1 MRAGRPRSRGAFGRP
16 VQIRILQMAPL
27 SMSFRLKSTGRR
39 QLVLALLLLGLA
51 AFCHRQEAPPDANPA
66 GAPAALQDLYTI
78 FSDEIRTEAVGNVY
92 QAVGNRFQLEGKLYG
107 AVLKALNAYDILQE
121 TTRLPEADRERLL
134 PRSHQEAGEAF
145 AALEE
150 SLDWPRI
157 RVTLGAEGIEFQSP
171 SRIDLYRQIPQ
182 PVLLTF
188 HNSTP
193 EPGTLTFRG
202 SVLRPGQNTLEVAPS
217 ATRHLLAQI
226 LLPEGEGGPAMLSVE
241 SGGIGETLSLP
252 LRVGETGL
260 LEGHLVESEG
270 GAPTIGRIRAIDASG
285 RHRAPLEADYGLI
298 LRPRR
303 DPARWH
309 YASGNF
315 RLRAPAGKIR
325 VSIRRGLEY
334 LPIDEELE
342 LEAGQTL
349 RRTFALERWA
359 NMEQE
364 GWHSG
369 DTHIHMLD
377 PPSALFEMQAEDL
390 RVGNVL
396 VLEHMGKIYSREHFR
411 GELDPISDARHLVY
425 YNQEYRNQTL
435 GHVSLLNL
443 KKLVEPISTGGLAVP
458 ETTIYRYSYLRPSRK
473 GFPRHGQDGW
483 PDALVLD
490 AMRETHR
497 QGGLV
502 NWAHL
507 RPAQK
512 EFPID
517 MVLGEIDTADIL
529 THTRLP
535 QTLKLWY
542 SLLNCGFR
550 LPATA
555 GTDRIAPEEP
565 VGHQRVYVKLGG
577 PLTYPGWMEGLRQG
591 RSFVTNGPMVSLS
604 LDGRGPGETLTLS
617 KSKVLRVE
625 ARGRS
630 LRPFERLEIVVNGRV
645 AASVPARDQGRRAE
659 LSLDLPAD
667 QSLWIAARCMGGSP
681 EETSI
686 WTHPLFAH
694 ANPVYVDYA
703 GRKLADPESGCYL
716 LDFLKP
722 LEKWAREEAY
732 FENRQRRDQ
741 ALSTIRQGMDFYRRL
756 CQGEGKN

>member
-1 MRAGRPRSRGAFGRP
+1 
-16 VQIRILQMAPL
+16 
-27 SMSFRLKSTGRR
+27 MSFRLKSTSPRR
-39 QLVLALLLLGLA
+39 LLLALLLLGLA
-51 AFCHRQEAPPDANPA
+51 AFCHRREAPPDANPA
-66 GAPAALQDLYTI
+66 GAPAALQDLYAI
-78 FSDEIRTEAVGNVY
+78 FSHEIRREAVGNVY
-92 QAVGNRFQLEGKLYG
+92 QGVGNRFQLEGNLYV

-121 TTRLPEADRERLL
+121 TTRLPVADRERLL
-134 PRSHQEAGEAF
+134 PRSHREAGEAF

-157 RVTLGAEGIEFQSP
+157 RVEVGVQDFELQSLP
-171 SRIDLYRQIPQ
+171 KLDLYQEIPQ
-182 PVLLTF
+182 PLLLTL
-188 HNSTP
+188 HNSTSKTT
-193 EPGTLTFRG
+193 TLSLRSSG
-202 SVLRPGQNTLEVAPS
+202 LRMEVDSVEVAPS
-217 ATRHLLAQI
+217 ATRHLLAHI
-226 LLPEGEGGPAMLSVE
+226 DAPETGEGAASLAVASDGKSVAWR
-241 SGGIGETLSLP
+241 LP
-252 LRVGETGL
+252 FRVGETGL
-260 LEGHLVESEG
+260 LEGRLVESEG
-270 GAPTIGRIRAIDASG
+270 GAPTIGRIRATDAEG
-285 RHRAPLEADYGLI
+285 RYRPPLEAEYGLI

-303 DPARWH
+303 APTRWS
-309 YASGNF
+309 YASGSF

-325 VSIRRGLEY
+325 ISIRRGLEY
-334 LPIDEELE
+334 LPIDEEMQ
-342 LEAGQTL
+342 LEAGRTL
-349 RRTFALERWA
+349 RRTFALKRWA
-359 NMEQE
+359 NMERE

-377 PPSALFEMQAEDL
+377 PPSALFEMQAENL
-390 RVGNVL
+390 RVGHVL
-396 VLEHMGKIYSREHFR
+396 VLEHMGKIYSKEHFR

-443 KKLVEPISTGGLAVP
+443 KTLVEPISTGGLAVP
-458 ETTIYRYSYLRPSRK
+458 ETTVYRYSYLRPSRK
-473 GFPRHGQDGW
+473 GFPRRGRDGW

-507 RPAQK
+507 RPAQL

-517 MVLGEIDTADIL
+517 MVFGEIDTADIL

-550 LPATA
+550 LPSTA
-555 GTDRIAPEEP
+555 GTDRIGPEEP
-565 VGHQRVYVKLGG
+565 VGHQRVYVKLEG
-577 PLTYPGWMEGLRQG
+577 PLTYPAWMEGLRQG

-604 LDGRGPGETLTLS
+604 VDGRGPGDTLTLG
-617 KSKVLRVE
+617 KRKVLAIE
-625 ARGRS
+625 ARAHS
-630 LRPFERLEIVVNGRV
+630 LRPFERLEIVVNGKV
-645 AASVPARDQGRRAE
+645 AASVPARVQGRRAE
-659 LSLDLPAD
+659 LSLDYPAD

-703 GRKLADPESGCYL
+703 GRELAEPESACYL

-722 LEKWAREEAY
+722 LEKWAGEEAW
-732 FENRQRRDQ
+732 FENRDRKDQ
-741 ALSTIRQGMDFYRRL
+741 ALATIRQGMDFYRRL
-756 CQGEGKN
+756 CNGKGKN

>member
-1 MRAGRPRSRGAFGRP
+1 VEVGAQDFE
-16 VQIRILQMAPL
+16 
-27 SMSFRLKSTGRR
+27 LKSLP
-39 QLVLALLLLGLA
+39 QL
-51 AFCHRQEAPPDANPA
+51 
-66 GAPAALQDLYTI
+66 
-78 FSDEIRTEAVGNVY
+78 
-92 QAVGNRFQLEGKLYG
+92 
-107 AVLKALNAYDILQE
+107 
-121 TTRLPEADRERLL
+121 
-134 PRSHQEAGEAF
+134 
-145 AALEE
+145 
-150 SLDWPRI
+150 
-157 RVTLGAEGIEFQSP
+157 
-171 SRIDLYRQIPQ
+171 DLYREIPQ
-182 PVLLTF
+182 PLLLTLY
-188 HNSTP
+188 NSTSKARR
-193 EPGTLTFRG
+193 L
-202 SVLRPGQNTLEVAPS
+202 SLRSSGLKLEVETLEVAPS

-226 LLPEGEGGPAMLSVE
+226 DSPEPGEGEARLSVASE
-241 SGGIGETLSLP
+241 GTSAAWSLP
-252 LRVGETGL
+252 FRVAETGL
-260 LEGHLVESEG
+260 LEGRLVEAEG
-270 GAPTIGRIRAIDASG
+270 GAPTIGRIRGTDAEG
-285 RHRAPLEADYGLI
+285 RHRPLLEADYGLV

-303 DPARWH
+303 DPTRWH
-309 YASGNF
+309 YASGHF

-325 VSIRRGLEY
+325 ISIRRGLEY

-359 NMEQE
+359 NMERE

-396 VLEHMGKIYSREHFR
+396 VLEHMGKTYSKEHFR
-411 GELDPISDARHLVY
+411 GELDPISDSRHLVY

-458 ETTIYRYSYLRPSRK
+458 ETTVYRYSYLRPSRK
-473 GFPRHGQDGW
+473 GFPRRGREGW
-483 PDALVLD
+483 PDALVVD

-565 VGHQRVYVKLGG
+565 VGHQRVYVKLDG
-577 PLTYPGWMEGLRQG
+577 PLTYSAWMEGLRQG

-604 LDGRGPGETLTLS
+604 VDGRGPGETLTLS
-617 KSKVLRVE
+617 KRKVLDIE
-625 ARGRS
+625 ARARS
-630 LRPFERLEIVVNGRV
+630 LRPFERLEIVVNGKV
-645 AASVPARDQGRRAE
+645 AASVPAQDKGRRAE

-694 ANPVYVDYA
+694 ANPIYVDYP
-703 GRKLADPESGCYL
+703 GRELAEAESACYL
-716 LDFLKP
+716 LDFVKP
-722 LEKWAREEAY
+722 LEKWAREEAW
-732 FENRQRRDQ
+732 FENRQQRDQ
-741 ALSTIRQGMDFYRRL
+741 ALATIRHGMDFYRRL
-756 CQGEGKN
+756 CNGEGKN

>member
-1 MRAGRPRSRGAFGRP
+1 
-16 VQIRILQMAPL
+16 
-27 SMSFRLKSTGRR
+27 MSFRLNSTSHR
-39 QLVLALLLLGLA
+39 QLLLALLLIGLA

-66 GAPAALQDLYTI
+66 GAPAALQDLYGI
-78 FSDEIRTEAVGNVY
+78 FSHEIRPEAVGNVY
-92 QAVGNRFQLEGKLYG
+92 QAVGNRFQLEGKLYA

-121 TTRLPEADRERLL
+121 STRLPEADRERLL
-134 PRSHQEAGEAF
+134 PRSRQEAREAF
-145 AALEE
+145 AALKE

-157 RVTLGAEGIEFQSP
+157 RVELGAEGFEFDDPPQLNLN
-171 SRIDLYRQIPQ
+171 REIPQ
-182 PVLLTF
+182 PILLTL
-188 HNSTP
+188 HNSTS
-193 EPGTLTFRG
+193 ETRMFSLG
-202 SVLRPGQNTLEVAPS
+202 SSGLRLEVDTLELAPS
-217 ATRHLLAQI
+217 TTRHLLAQI
-226 LLPEGEGGPAMLSVE
+226 DSPETGEGAACLSVASEGRSVTWRLPFRVAE
-241 SGGIGETLSLP
+241 S
-252 LRVGETGL
+252 GL
-260 LEGHLVESEG
+260 LEGRLVESEG
-270 GAPTIGRIRAIDASG
+270 GAPTIGRIRVTDEEG
-285 RHRAPLEADYGLI
+285 RYRAPLEAAYGLV

-303 DPARWH
+303 DPARWS

-325 VSIRRGLEY
+325 ISIRRGMEY
-334 LPIDEELE
+334 LPIDEEFHLE
-342 LEAGQTL
+342 PGQTL
-349 RRTFALERWA
+349 RRTFALKRWA
-359 NMEQE
+359 NMERE

-396 VLEHMGKIYSREHFR
+396 VLEHMGKTYSREHFR
-411 GELDPISDARHLVY
+411 GELDPISDPRHLVY

-458 ETTIYRYSYLRPSRK
+458 ETTVYRYSYLRPSRK
-473 GFPRHGQDGW
+473 GFPRHGQAGW

-507 RPAQK
+507 RPAQL

-517 MVLGEIDTADIL
+517 MVFGGIDTADIL

-542 SLLNCGFR
+542 DLLNCGFR

-565 VGHQRVYVKLGG
+565 VGHQRVYVKLDG
-577 PLTYPGWMEGLRQG
+577 PLTYPAWMEGLRLG

-604 LDGRGPGETLTLS
+604 VDGRGPGETLTLS
-617 KSKVLRVE
+617 NPKVLRIQ

-630 LRPFERLEIVVNGRV
+630 LRPFERLEIVVNGKV
-645 AASVPARDQGRRAE
+645 AASVPAEDLGRRAH

-694 ANPVYVDYA
+694 ANPVYIDYA
-703 GRKLADPESGCYL
+703 GRDLADPESACHL

-732 FENRQRRDQ
+732 FENPAQKDR
-741 ALSTIRQGMDFYRRL
+741 ALATIRQGMDFYRRL
-756 CQGEGKN
+756 CNRGSDG

>member
-1 MRAGRPRSRGAFGRP
+1 MW
-16 VQIRILQMAPL
+16 
-27 SMSFRLKSTGRR
+27 FRLKSTSHRR
-39 QLVLALLLLGLA
+39 LLLALLLLGLV

-66 GAPAALQDLYTI
+66 GAPAALQDLYAI

-92 QAVGNRFQLEGKLYG
+92 QAVGNRFQLEGKFYV

-134 PRSHQEAGEAF
+134 PRSHREAREAL

-150 SLDWPRI
+150 SLDWPRV
-157 RVTLGAEGIEFQSP
+157 RVDVGAQDFELESLPQL
-171 SRIDLYRQIPQ
+171 DLYREIPQ
-182 PVLLTF
+182 PLLLTL
-188 HNSTP
+188 HNST
-193 EPGTLTFRG
+193 GKTRML
-202 SVLRPGQNTLEVAPS
+202 SLRSSGLKLEVDTVEVAPS
-217 ATRHLLAQI
+217 ATRHLLAHI
-226 LLPEGEGGPAMLSVE
+226 DAPETGEGAASLAVASDGMSV
-241 SGGIGETLSLP
+241 TWRLP
-252 LRVGETGL
+252 FRVSETGL
-260 LEGHLVESEG
+260 LEGRLVEAEG
-270 GAPTIGRIRAIDASG
+270 DDATIGRIRAIDASG
-285 RHRAPLEADYGLI
+285 RHRAPLEAAYGLI

-303 DPARWH
+303 DAARWH

-315 RLRAPAGKIR
+315 RLRAPAGKLRI
-325 VSIRRGLEY
+325 SIRRGLEY
-334 LPIDEELE
+334 LPIDEELQ
-342 LEAGQTL
+342 LEAGGTL
-349 RRTFALERWA
+349 RRTFALKRWA

-377 PPSALFEMQAEDL
+377 PPSALFEMQAENL

-396 VLEHMGKIYSREHFR
+396 VLEHMGKTYSAEHFR

-425 YNQEYRNQTL
+425 FNQEYRNQTL
-435 GHVSLLNL
+435 GHVSLLSL
-443 KKLVEPISTGGLAVP
+443 KTLVEPISTGGLAVP
-458 ETTIYRYSYLRPSRK
+458 ETTVYRYSYLRPSRK
-473 GFPRHGQDGW
+473 GFPRHGRDGW

-507 RPAQK
+507 RPAQL

-517 MVLGEIDTADIL
+517 MVFGEIDTADIL
-529 THTRLP
+529 THTQLP

-555 GTDRIAPEEP
+555 GTDRIGPEEP
-565 VGHQRVYVKLGG
+565 VGHQRVYVKLNG
-577 PLTYPGWMEGLRQG
+577 PLTYPAWMEGLRQG

-604 LDGRGPGETLTLS
+604 VDGRGPGDTLTLS
-617 KSKVLRVE
+617 KGKVLAIE
-625 ARGRS
+625 ARARS
-630 LRPFERLEIVVNGRV
+630 LRPFERLEIVVNGKV
-645 AASVPARDQGRRAE
+645 AASVPAQDQGRRAE
-659 LSLDLPAD
+659 LSLDYPAD
-667 QSLWIAARCMGGSP
+667 QSLWIAARCMGGTP

-703 GRKLADPESGCYL
+703 GRELAEPVSACYL

-722 LEKWAREEAY
+722 LEKWAREEAW
-732 FENRQRRDQ
+732 FENRQRKDQ
-741 ALSTIRQGMDFYRRL
+741 ALATIRQGMDFYRRL
-756 CQGEGKN
+756 CKGEGKN

>member
-1 MRAGRPRSRGAFGRP
+1 MESRH
-16 VQIRILQMAPL
+16 
-27 SMSFRLKSTGRR
+27 R
-39 QLVLALLLLGLA
+39 QLLLALLLLVLA
-51 AFCHRQEAPPDANPA
+51 AFCHRREAPPDANPA
-66 GAPAALQDLYTI
+66 GAPAALQDLYAI
-78 FSDEIRTEAVGNVY
+78 FSDEIRREAVGNVY
-92 QAVGNRFQLEGKLYG
+92 QAVGNRFQLEGNLYV

-157 RVTLGAEGIEFQSP
+157 GVELGAEGFEFNGPPQLG
-171 SRIDLYRQIPQ
+171 LYREIPQ
-182 PVLLTF
+182 PLLLTL
-188 HNSTP
+188 HNATSKT
-193 EPGTLTFRG
+193 RMI
-202 SVLRPGQNTLEVAPS
+202 SLRSSGLRLEVDTVEVAPS
-217 ATRHLLAQI
+217 ARRHLLAEI
-226 LLPEGEGGPAMLSVE
+226 DTLETGEGEGVLGVE
-241 SGGIGETLSLP
+241 SEGIGATLSIP
-252 LRVGETGL
+252 LRVGESGL
-260 LEGHLVESEG
+260 LEGRLVESEG
-270 GAPTIGRIRAIDASG
+270 GAPTIGRIRAVDAEG
-285 RHRAPLEADYGLI
+285 RYRAPLEAGFGLV

-303 DPARWH
+303 DPARWS

-325 VSIRRGLEY
+325 ISIRRGLEY
-334 LPIDEELE
+334 FPIDEELQ

-349 RRTFALERWA
+349 RRTFALQRWA
-359 NMEQE
+359 NMERE

-377 PPSALFEMQAEDL
+377 PPSALFEMQAENL
-390 RVGNVL
+390 RVGNIL
-396 VLEHMGKIYSREHFR
+396 VLEHMGKIYSAEHFR
-411 GELDPISDARHLVY
+411 GELDPISDPRHLVY

-458 ETTIYRYSYLRPSRK
+458 ETTVYRYSYLRPSRK
-473 GFPRHGQDGW
+473 GFPRHGQEGW

-507 RPAQK
+507 RPAQL

-517 MVLGEIDTADIL
+517 MVFGEIDTADIL

-535 QTLKLWY
+535 QALKLWY
-542 SLLNCGFR
+542 HLLNCGFR

-555 GTDRIAPEEP
+555 GTDRIGPEEP
-565 VGHQRVYVKLGG
+565 VGHQRVYVKLDG
-577 PLTYPGWMEGLRQG
+577 PLTYPAWMEGLRQG

-604 LDGRGPGETLTLS
+604 VDGRGPGETLTIS
-617 KSKVLRVE
+617 KRKVLRIE
-625 ARGRS
+625 ARARS
-630 LRPFERLEIVVNGRV
+630 LRSFERLEIVVNGKV
-645 AASVPARDQGRRAE
+645 AASVPAQDQGRRAE
-659 LSLDLPAD
+659 LRLDYPAD
-667 QSLWIAARCMGGSP
+667 RSLWIAARCMGGSP

-694 ANPVYVDYA
+694 ANPVHIDFP
-703 GRKLADPESGCYL
+703 GRDLAEAESGCYL

-722 LEKWAREEAY
+722 LQKWAREEAW
-732 FENRQRRDQ
+732 FENREKKDQ
-741 ALSTIRQGMDFYRRL
+741 ALATIRQGMDFYRRL
-756 CQGEGKN
+756 CNGESKN

>member
-1 MRAGRPRSRGAFGRP
+1 MGSRH
-16 VQIRILQMAPL
+16 
-27 SMSFRLKSTGRR
+27 R
-39 QLVLALLLLGLA
+39 QLLLALLLLGLA
-51 AFCHRQEAPPDANPA
+51 AFCHRQEAPPDPNPA
-66 GAPAALQDLYTI
+66 GAPAALQDLYAI
-78 FSDEIRTEAVGNVY
+78 FSHEIRTEAVGNVY
-92 QAVGNRFQLEGKLYG
+92 RGVGNRFQLDGKLYT

-121 TTRLPEADRERLL
+121 TTRLPQANRERLL
-134 PRSHQEAGEAF
+134 PRSHREAGEAF

-157 RVTLGAEGIEFQSP
+157 RVEVGAEGFEFDGPPQLG
-171 SRIDLYRQIPQ
+171 LYRKIPR
-182 PVLLTF
+182 PILLTF
-188 HNSTP
+188 HNATP
-193 EPGTLTFRG
+193 EPRTL
-202 SVLRPGQNTLEVAPS
+202 SLRSSGLKLEVDTLEVAPA

-226 LLPEGEGGPAMLSVE
+226 DSPEAGEGAASLAVKSAGKSATWRFPFRVAE
-241 SGGIGETLSLP
+241 S
-252 LRVGETGL
+252 GL
-260 LEGHLVESEG
+260 LEGRLAEWES
-270 GAPTIGRIRAIDASG
+270 GAPTIGRIRAIDAGG
-285 RHRAPLEADYGLI
+285 RYRAPLEADYGLI

-303 DPARWH
+303 DPARWS
-309 YASGNF
+309 YASGTF

-325 VSIRRGLEY
+325 ISIRRGLEY

-349 RRTFALERWA
+349 RRTFALKRWA
-359 NMEQE
+359 NMERE

-377 PPSALFEMQAEDL
+377 PPSALFEMQAENL
-390 RVGNVL
+390 RVGHIL
-396 VLEHMGKIYSREHFR
+396 VLEHMGKTYSAEHFR
-411 GELDPISDARHLVY
+411 GELDPISDPRHLVY

-435 GHVSLLNL
+435 GHVSLLSL

-458 ETTIYRYSYLRPSRK
+458 ETTVYRYSYLRPSRK
-473 GFPRHGQDGW
+473 GFPRHGQAGW

-507 RPAQK
+507 RPAQL
-512 EFPID
+512 EIPID
-517 MVLGEIDTADIL
+517 MVFGEIDTADIL

-535 QTLKLWY
+535 QALELWY
-542 SLLNCGFR
+542 HLLNCGFR

-555 GTDRIAPEEP
+555 GTDRIGPEEP
-565 VGHQRVYVKLGG
+565 VGHQRVYVKLDG

-604 LDGRGPGETLTLS
+604 VDGRGPGETLTIS
-617 KSKVLRVE
+617 KPKVLRIQ

-630 LRPFERLEIVVNGRV
+630 LRPFERLEIVVNGKV

-659 LSLDLPAD
+659 LSLETPAD
-667 QSLWIAARCMGGSP
+667 RSLWIAARCMGGSP

-694 ANPVYVDYA
+694 ANPVHVDYP
-703 GRKLADPESGCYL
+703 GRELAEAESGCYL

-722 LEKWAREEAY
+722 LEKWAREEAF
-732 FENRQRRDQ
+732 FENREQKDQ
-741 ALSTIRQGMDFYRRL
+741 ALATIRQGMDFYRRL
-756 CQGEGKN
+756 CKGESEGAPGDVVE

>member
-1 MRAGRPRSRGAFGRP
+1 
-16 VQIRILQMAPL
+16 
-27 SMSFRLKSTGRR
+27 MSFRLKSTGRR

-66 GAPAALQDLYTI
+66 GAPAALQDLYAI
-78 FSDEIRTEAVGNVY
+78 FSHEIRREAVGNVY
-92 QAVGNRFQLEGKLYG
+92 QGVGNRFQLEGNLYV

-134 PRSHQEAGEAF
+134 PRSQQEARESF

-157 RVTLGAEGIEFQSP
+157 RVEVGAQEFELERLPQL
-171 SRIDLYRQIPQ
+171 DLYRDIPQ
-182 PVLLTF
+182 PILLTL
-188 HNSTP
+188 HNPTS
-193 EPGTLTFRG
+193 EARRLSFRSSG
-202 SVLRPGQNTLEVAPS
+202 LRMEVDSVEVAPS
-217 ATRHLLAQI
+217 ATRHLLAHVDA
-226 LLPEGEGGPAMLSVE
+226 PKTGDGAACLSVGSE
-241 SGGIGETLSLP
+241 GMSVAWRLP
-252 LRVGETGL
+252 YRVAETGL
-260 LEGHLVESEG
+260 LEGRLVEAEG
-270 GAPTIGRIRAIDASG
+270 GAPTIGRIRAIDAEG
-285 RHRAPLEADYGLI
+285 RYRPPLEAEYGLI

-303 DPARWH
+303 APTRWS
-309 YASGNF
+309 YASGSF

-325 VSIRRGLEY
+325 ISVRRGLEY
-334 LPIDEELE
+334 LPIDEELQ

-349 RRTFALERWA
+349 RRTFALKRWA
-359 NMEQE
+359 NMERE

-377 PPSALFEMQAEDL
+377 PPSALFEMQAENL
-390 RVGNVL
+390 RVGHVL
-396 VLEHMGKIYSREHFR
+396 VLEHMGKIYSKEHFR

-425 YNQEYRNQTL
+425 FNQEYRNQTL
-435 GHVSLLNL
+435 GHVSLLSL
-443 KKLVEPISTGGLAVP
+443 KTLVEPISTGGLAVP
-458 ETTIYRYSYLRPSRK
+458 ETTVYRYSYLRPSRK
-473 GFPRHGQDGW
+473 GFPRHGRDGW

-507 RPAQK
+507 RPAQL
-512 EFPID
+512 EFPVD
-517 MVLGEIDTADIL
+517 MVFGEIDTADIL

-555 GTDRIAPEEP
+555 GTDRIGPEEP
-565 VGHQRVYVKLGG
+565 VGHQRVYVKLDG
-577 PLTYPGWMEGLRQG
+577 PLTYPAWMEGLRQG

-604 LDGRGPGETLTLS
+604 VDDRGPGDTLTLG
-617 KSKVLRVE
+617 KRKVLAIE
-625 ARGRS
+625 ARAHS
-630 LRPFERLEIVVNGRV
+630 LRPFERLEIVVNGKV
-645 AASVPARDQGRRAE
+645 AASVPAQGQGRRAE
-659 LSLDLPAD
+659 LSLNYPAD

-694 ANPVYVDYA
+694 ANPVYIDYA
-703 GRKLADPESGCYL
+703 GRDLAEPESACYL

-722 LEKWAREEAY
+722 LEKWAREEAW
-732 FENRQRRDQ
+732 FENRDRKDQ
-741 ALSTIRQGMDFYRRL
+741 ALATIRQGMDFYRRL
-756 CQGEGKN
+756 CKGEGRN

>member
-1 MRAGRPRSRGAFGRP
+1 
-16 VQIRILQMAPL
+16 
-27 SMSFRLKSTGRR
+27 MSFRLNSTSRR
-39 QLVLALLLLGLA
+39 QLLLALLLIGLA
-51 AFCHRQEAPPDANPA
+51 AFCHRQESPPDANPA
-66 GAPAALQDLYTI
+66 GAPAALQDLYGI
-78 FSDEIRTEAVGNVY
+78 FSHEIRPEAVGNVY
-92 QAVGNRFQLEGKLYG
+92 QAVGNRFQLEGKLYA

-121 TTRLPEADRERLL
+121 STRLTEADRERLL
-134 PRSHQEAGEAF
+134 PRSRQEASEAF
-145 AALEE
+145 TALEK

-157 RVTLGAEGIEFQSP
+157 RIEVGAEEFALQSLP
-171 SRIDLYRQIPQ
+171 QLDLYREIPQ
-182 PVLLTF
+182 PILLTL
-188 HNSTP
+188 HNSTS
-193 EPGTLTFRG
+193 ETRMLSLG
-202 SVLRPGQNTLEVAPS
+202 SSGLRLEVDTLELAPS
-217 ATRHLLAQI
+217 TTRHLLAQI
-226 LLPEGEGGPAMLSVE
+226 DSAETGEGAACLSVASEGRSVTWRLPFRVAE
-241 SGGIGETLSLP
+241 S
-252 LRVGETGL
+252 GL
-260 LEGHLVESEG
+260 LEGRLVESEG
-270 GAPTIGRIRAIDASG
+270 GAPTIGRIRVTDEEG
-285 RHRAPLEADYGLI
+285 RYRAPLEAAYGLV

-303 DPARWH
+303 DPARWS

-315 RLRAPAGKIR
+315 RLRTPAGKIR
-325 VSIRRGLEY
+325 ISIRRGLEY
-334 LPIDEELE
+334 LPIDEDLD

-349 RRTFALERWA
+349 RRTFSLKRWA
-359 NMEQE
+359 NMERG

-396 VLEHMGKIYSREHFR
+396 VLEHMGKTYSREHFR
-411 GELDPISDARHLVY
+411 GELDPISDPRHLVY

-435 GHVSLLNL
+435 GHVSLLHL

-458 ETTIYRYSYLRPSRK
+458 ETTVYRYSYLRPSRK
-473 GFPRHGQDGW
+473 GFPRHGQAGW

-507 RPAQK
+507 RPAQL

-517 MVLGEIDTADIL
+517 MVFGEIDTADIL

-542 SLLNCGFR
+542 NLLNCGFR

-555 GTDRIAPEEP
+555 GTDRIGPEEP
-565 VGHQRVYVKLGG
+565 VGHQRVYVKLDG
-577 PLTYPGWMEGLRQG
+577 PLTYPAWMEGLRLG
-591 RSFVTNGPMVSLS
+591 RSFVTNGPMVSLAV
-604 LDGRGPGETLTLS
+604 DGRGPGETLTLS
-617 KSKVLRVE
+617 KRKVLRIQ

-630 LRPFERLEIVVNGRV
+630 LRPFERLEIVVNGKV
-645 AASVPARDQGRRAE
+645 AASVPAEDQGRRAH

-694 ANPVYVDYA
+694 ANPVYIDYP
-703 GRKLADPESGCYL
+703 GRDLAEAESACYL

-732 FENRQRRDQ
+732 FENPAQKDR
-741 ALSTIRQGMDFYRRL
+741 ALATIHQGMDFYRRL
-756 CQGEGKN
+756 CNGEGKN

>member
-1 MRAGRPRSRGAFGRP
+1 MERH
-16 VQIRILQMAPL
+16 
-27 SMSFRLKSTGRR
+27 R
-39 QLVLALLLLGLA
+39 QLLLALLLLGLA
-51 AFCHRQEAPPDANPA
+51 AFCHRKEAPPDPNPA
-66 GAPAALQDLYTI
+66 GAPAALQDLYAI
-78 FSDEIRTEAVGNVY
+78 FSDEIRPEAVGNVY
-92 QAVGNRFQLEGKLYG
+92 QAVGNRFQLEGKLYA

-134 PRSHQEAGEAF
+134 PRSRREAGEAF
-145 AALEE
+145 AALEA

-157 RVTLGAEGIEFQSP
+157 RVEVGPQDFELDSLP
-171 SRIDLYRQIPQ
+171 RLDLYREIPQ
-182 PVLLTF
+182 PLLLTL
-188 HNSTP
+188 HNATSKTRML
-193 EPGTLTFRG
+193 TLG
-202 SVLRPGQNTLEVAPS
+202 SSGLRLEVDTLELAPS
-217 ATRHLLAQI
+217 STRHLLAHI
-226 LLPEGEGGPAMLSVE
+226 DSPETGEGAAGLSVTSEGTSATWRLPFRVAE
-241 SGGIGETLSLP
+241 S
-252 LRVGETGL
+252 GL
-260 LEGHLVESEG
+260 LEGRLVESEG
-270 GAPTIGRIRAIDASG
+270 GAAAIGRIRVTDADG
-285 RHRAPLEADYGLI
+285 RYRAPPEAAYGLV

-303 DPARWH
+303 DPARWS

-325 VSIRRGLEY
+325 ISIRRGLEY

-342 LEAGQTL
+342 LEAGRTL

-359 NMEQE
+359 HMERE

-390 RVGNVL
+390 RVGHIL
-396 VLEHMGKIYSREHFR
+396 VLEHMGKTYSAEHFR
-411 GELDPISDARHLVY
+411 GELDPISDPRHLVY

-435 GHVSLLNL
+435 GHVSLLSL
-443 KKLVEPISTGGLAVP
+443 KTLVEPISTGGLAVP
-458 ETTIYRYSYLRPSRK
+458 ETTVYRYSYLRPSRK
-473 GFPRHGQDGW
+473 GFPRRGQPGW

-507 RPAQK
+507 RPAQL

-517 MVLGEIDTADIL
+517 MVFGEIDTADIL

-535 QTLKLWY
+535 QALKLWY
-542 SLLNCGFR
+542 HLLNCGFR

-555 GTDRIAPEEP
+555 GTDRIGPEEP
-565 VGHQRVYVKLGG
+565 VGHQRVYVELDG
-577 PLTYPGWMEGLRQG
+577 PLTYPAWMEGLRRG

-604 LDGRGPGETLTLS
+604 VDGREPGETLTLS
-617 KSKVLRVE
+617 DPKVLRIQ
-625 ARGRS
+625 AQARS
-630 LRPFERLEIVVNGRV
+630 LRPFERLEIVVNGKV
-645 AASVPARDQGRRAE
+645 AAGVPAQDQGRRAE
-659 LSLDLPAD
+659 LSLDYPAG

-703 GRKLADPESGCYL
+703 GRGLADPESACYW

-722 LEKWAREEAY
+722 LEQWAREEAW
-732 FENRQRRDQ
+732 FENRERKDESL
-741 ALSTIRQGMDFYRRL
+741 ATIRQGMDFYRRV
-756 CQGEGKN
+756 CEGGINDR

>member
-1 MRAGRPRSRGAFGRP
+1 
-16 VQIRILQMAPL
+16 
-27 SMSFRLKSTGRR
+27 MSFPLKSTGRR
-39 QLVLALLLLGLA
+39 KLVLALLLLSLA
-51 AFCHRQEAPPDANPA
+51 AFCHRREAPPEANPA
-66 GAPAALQDLYTI
+66 GAPAALQDLYAI
-78 FSDEIRTEAVGNVY
+78 FSDEIRREAVGNVY
-92 QAVGNRFQLEGKLYG
+92 QGVGNRFQLEGKLYV

-134 PRSHQEAGEAF
+134 PRSHREATETF

-157 RVTLGAEGIEFQSP
+157 RVEVGAQDLEFDGP
-171 SRIDLYRQIPQ
+171 SQLVLYRNIPQ
-182 PVLLTF
+182 PLLLTL
-188 HNSTP
+188 HNSTSKTT
-193 EPGTLTFRG
+193 TL
-202 SVLRPGQNTLEVAPS
+202 SLRSSGLKVEVDTLEVAPS

-226 LLPEGEGGPAMLSVE
+226 DSPETGERAACLSVG
-241 SGGIGETLSLP
+241 SDGISVAWRLP
-252 LRVGETGL
+252 YRVAETGL
-260 LEGHLVESEG
+260 LEGRLVEAES
-270 GAPTIGRIRAIDASG
+270 GAPTIGRIRAIDAAG
-285 RHRAPLEADYGLI
+285 RYRPSLEAGYGLI

-303 DPARWH
+303 DPARWS
-309 YASGNF
+309 YASGTF
-315 RLRAPAGKIR
+315 QLRAPAGR
-325 VSIRRGLEY
+325 VRISIRRGMEY

-349 RRTFALERWA
+349 RRTFALKRWA
-359 NMEQE
+359 NMERE

-377 PPSALFEMQAEDL
+377 PPSALFEMQAENL
-390 RVGNVL
+390 RVGHVL
-396 VLEHMGKIYSREHFR
+396 VLEHMGKIYSKEHFR

-425 YNQEYRNQTL
+425 FNQEYRNQTL
-435 GHVSLLNL
+435 GHVSLLSL
-443 KKLVEPISTGGLAVP
+443 KTLVEPISTGGLAVP
-458 ETTIYRYSYLRPSRK
+458 ETTVYRYSYLRPSRK
-473 GFPRHGQDGW
+473 GFPRHGRDGW
-483 PDALVLD
+483 PDVLVLD

-507 RPAQK
+507 RPAQL

-517 MVLGEIDTADIL
+517 MVFGEIDTADIL

-555 GTDRIAPEEP
+555 GTDRIGPEEP
-565 VGHQRVYVKLGG
+565 VGHQRVYVKLDG
-577 PLTYPGWMEGLRQG
+577 PLTYPAWMEGLRLG

-604 LDGRGPGETLTLS
+604 VDGRGPGDTLTLG
-617 KSKVLRVE
+617 KRKVLAIE
-625 ARGRS
+625 ARAHS
-630 LRPFERLEIVVNGRV
+630 LRPFERLEIVVNGKV
-645 AASVPARDQGRRAE
+645 AASVPAQDQGRRAE
-659 LSLDLPAD
+659 LRLDYPAD

-694 ANPVYVDYA
+694 ANPVHVDYA
-703 GRKLADPESGCYL
+703 GRELAEPESACYL

-722 LEKWAREEAY
+722 LEKWAVEEAW
-732 FENRQRRDQ
+732 FENRDRKDQ
-741 ALSTIRQGMDFYRRL
+741 ALATIRQGMDFYRRL
-756 CQGEGKN
+756 CKGEGKN

>member
-1 MRAGRPRSRGAFGRP
+1 MESRRP
-16 VQIRILQMAPL
+16 
-27 SMSFRLKSTGRR
+27 
-39 QLVLALLLLGLA
+39 QLLLALLLLGLA
-51 AFCHRQEAPPDANPA
+51 AFCHRKEAPPDPNPA
-66 GAPAALQDLYTI
+66 GAPAALQDLYAI
-78 FSDEIRTEAVGNVY
+78 FSHEIRPEAVGNVY
-92 QAVGNRFQLEGKLYG
+92 QGVGNRFQLEGKLYA

-121 TTRLPEADRERLL
+121 TPRLPQADRERLL
-134 PRSHQEAGEAF
+134 PKSRQEVGEAF

-157 RVTLGAEGIEFQSP
+157 RVKLGETGVEFDGPSP
-171 SRIDLYRQIPQ
+171 LLLYRKIPQ

-188 HNSTP
+188 RNATGTP
-193 EPGTLTFRG
+193 RRLSLRS
-202 SVLRPGQNTLEVAPS
+202 SVLRPEADTLEVAPS
-217 ATRHLLAQI
+217 ATRHLLAHI
-226 LLPEGEGGPAMLSVE
+226 DSPETGELSATLAVE
-241 SGGIGETLSLP
+241 SEGTGATLRLP
-252 LRVGETGL
+252 VRVAETGL
-260 LEGHLVESEG
+260 LEGRLVESEG
-270 GAPTIGRIRAIDASG
+270 GAPTIGRIRAIDAEG
-285 RHRAPLEADYGLI
+285 RHRPLLEADYGLV

-303 DPARWH
+303 DPARWS

-325 VSIRRGLEY
+325 ISIRRGLEY

-342 LEAGQTL
+342 IEGGRTL

-359 NMEQE
+359 HMERE

-390 RVGNVL
+390 RVGHVL
-396 VLEHMGKIYSREHFR
+396 VLEHMGKIYSAEHFR
-411 GELDPISDARHLVY
+411 GELDPISDPRHLVY

-435 GHVSLLNL
+435 GHVSLLSL
-443 KKLVEPISTGGLAVP
+443 KTLVEPISTGGLAVP
-458 ETTIYRYSYLRPSRK
+458 ETTVYRYSYLRPSRK
-473 GFPRHGQDGW
+473 GFPRHGQEGW

-507 RPAQK
+507 RPAQL

-517 MVLGEIDTADIL
+517 MVFGEIDTADIL

-542 SLLNCGFR
+542 HLLNCGFR

-555 GTDRIAPEEP
+555 GTDRIGPEEP
-565 VGHQRVYVKLGG
+565 VGHQRVYVRLDG
-577 PLTYPGWMEGLRQG
+577 PLTYPGWMEGLRRG

-604 LDGRGPGETLTLS
+604 VDGREPGDTLTLN
-617 KSKVLRVE
+617 KPKVLRIQ
-625 ARGRS
+625 ARAHS

-645 AASVPARDQGRRAE
+645 AASVPAQDQGRRAQ
-659 LSLDLPAD
+659 LSLEYPAD
-667 QSLWIAARCMGGSP
+667 RSLWMAARCMGGSP

-694 ANPVYVDYA
+694 ANPVYIDYP
-703 GRKLADPESGCYL
+703 GRDLAEVESGCHL

-722 LEKWAREEAY
+722 LEKWAREEAW
-732 FENRQRRDQ
+732 FENQQRKDDSL
-741 ALSTIRQGMDFYRRL
+741 ATIRKGMDFYRRL
-756 CQGEGKN
+756 CDGDGRN

>member
-1 MRAGRPRSRGAFGRP
+1 
-16 VQIRILQMAPL
+16 
-27 SMSFRLKSTGRR
+27 MSFRLKSTGRR
-39 QLVLALLLLGLA
+39 QLALALLLLGLA
-51 AFCHRQEAPPDANPA
+51 AFCHRREAPPEANPA
-66 GAPAALQDLYTI
+66 GAPAALQDLYAI

-92 QAVGNRFQLEGKLYG
+92 QTVGNRFQLEGKLYV

-134 PRSHQEAGEAF
+134 PRSHREAGEAF

-157 RVTLGAEGIEFQSP
+157 RVEVGVQDFELESLP
-171 SRIDLYRQIPQ
+171 KLDLHRKIPQ
-182 PVLLTF
+182 PLLLTL
-188 HNSTP
+188 HNSTSKTT
-193 EPGTLTFRG
+193 TLSLRSSG
-202 SVLRPGQNTLEVAPS
+202 LRMEVDSVEVAPS
-217 ATRHLLAQI
+217 ATRHLLAHI
-226 LLPEGEGGPAMLSVE
+226 DAPETGEGAASLAVASDGKSVAWR
-241 SGGIGETLSLP
+241 LP
-252 LRVGETGL
+252 FRVGETGL
-260 LEGHLVESEG
+260 LEGRLVESEG
-270 GAPTIGRIRAIDASG
+270 GAPTIGRIRATDAEG
-285 RHRAPLEADYGLI
+285 RHRPPLEAEYGLI

-303 DPARWH
+303 APTRWS
-309 YASGNF
+309 YASGSF
-315 RLRAPAGKIR
+315 RLLAPAGKIR
-325 VSIRRGLEY
+325 ISIRRGLEY
-334 LPIDEELE
+334 LPIDEEMQ
-342 LEAGQTL
+342 LEAGRTL
-349 RRTFALERWA
+349 RRTFALKRWA
-359 NMEQE
+359 NMERE

-377 PPSALFEMQAEDL
+377 PPSALFEMQAENL

-396 VLEHMGKIYSREHFR
+396 VLEHMGKIYSKEHFR

-443 KKLVEPISTGGLAVP
+443 KTLVEPISTGGLAVP
-458 ETTIYRYSYLRPSRK
+458 ETTVYRYSYLRPSRK
-473 GFPRHGQDGW
+473 GFPRRGRDGW

-507 RPAQK
+507 RPAQL

-517 MVLGEIDTADIL
+517 MVFGEIDTADIL

-550 LPATA
+550 LPSTA
-555 GTDRIAPEEP
+555 GTDRIGPEEP
-565 VGHQRVYVKLGG
+565 VGHQRVYVKLEG
-577 PLTYPGWMEGLRQG
+577 PLTYPAWMEGLRQG

-604 LDGRGPGETLTLS
+604 VDGRGPGDTLTLG
-617 KSKVLRVE
+617 KRKVLAIE
-625 ARGRS
+625 ARAHS
-630 LRPFERLEIVVNGRV
+630 LRPFERLEIVVNGKV

-659 LSLDLPAD
+659 LSLDYPAD

-703 GRKLADPESGCYL
+703 GRDLAEPESACYL

-722 LEKWAREEAY
+722 LEKWAGEEAW
-732 FENRQRRDQ
+732 FENRDRKDQ
-741 ALSTIRQGMDFYRRL
+741 ALATIRQGMDFYRRL
-756 CQGEGKN
+756 CNGKGKN

>member
-1 MRAGRPRSRGAFGRP
+1 MESRH
-16 VQIRILQMAPL
+16 
-27 SMSFRLKSTGRR
+27 R
-39 QLVLALLLLGLA
+39 QLLLALLLIGLA
-51 AFCHRQEAPPDANPA
+51 AFCHRKEAPPDPNPA
-66 GAPAALQDLYTI
+66 GAPSALQDLYAI
-78 FSDEIRTEAVGNVY
+78 FSHEIRPEAVGNVY
-92 QAVGNRFQLEGKLYG
+92 QAVGNRFQLEGELYA

-121 TTRLPEADRERLL
+121 TTRLPQADRERLL
-134 PRSHQEAGEAF
+134 PKSHQEAREAF

-157 RVTLGAEGIEFQSP
+157 RVEVGAQDFELESLPQL
-171 SRIDLYRQIPQ
+171 DLYREIPQ
-182 PVLLTF
+182 PLLLTL
-188 HNSTP
+188 HNATSKT
-193 EPGTLTFRG
+193 R
-202 SVLRPGQNTLEVAPS
+202 VLSLRSSGLRLEADRLELAPS
-217 ATRHLLAQI
+217 ATRHLLARI
-226 LLPEGEGGPAMLSVE
+226 DSSETGEGAACLSVTSEGMSATWRLPFRVAE
-241 SGGIGETLSLP
+241 SS
-252 LRVGETGL
+252 L
-260 LEGHLVESEG
+260 LEGRLVESEG
-270 GAPTIGRIRAIDASG
+270 GAPTIARIRVTDAEG
-285 RHRAPLEADYGLI
+285 RHRALLEARYGLV

-303 DPARWH
+303 DPARWS

-325 VSIRRGLEY
+325 ISIRRGMEY
-334 LPIDEELE
+334 LPIDEEFE
-342 LEAGQTL
+342 LEAGRTL
-349 RRTFALERWA
+349 RRTFALQRWTHMER
-359 NMEQE
+359 E

-390 RVGNVL
+390 RVGHIL
-396 VLEHMGKIYSREHFR
+396 VLEHMGKIYSQEHFR
-411 GELDPISDARHLVY
+411 GELDPISDPRHLVY

-435 GHVSLLNL
+435 GHVSLLSL

-458 ETTIYRYSYLRPSRK
+458 ETTVYRYSYLRPSRK
-473 GFPRHGQDGW
+473 EFPRSGQDGW

-507 RPAQK
+507 RPAQL

-517 MVLGEIDTADIL
+517 MVFGEIDTADIL

-542 SLLNCGFR
+542 HLLNCGFR

-555 GTDRIAPEEP
+555 GTDRIGPEEP
-565 VGHQRVYVKLGG
+565 VGHQRVYVKLDG
-577 PLTYPGWMEGLRQG
+577 PLTYPGWMEGMRRG

-604 LDGRGPGETLTLS
+604 VDGRGPGETLTLS
-617 KSKVLRVE
+617 KRKVLRIQ
-625 ARGRS
+625 ARARS
-630 LRPFERLEIVVNGRV
+630 LRPFERLEIVVNGKV
-645 AASVPARDQGRRAE
+645 AAGVPAQDEGRRAE
-659 LSLDLPAD
+659 LSLDYPAD

-694 ANPVYVDYA
+694 ANPVHVDYP
-703 GRKLADPESGCYL
+703 GRELAEAESGCYL

-732 FENRQRRDQ
+732 FENRQRKDE
-741 ALSTIRQGMDFYRRL
+741 ALATIRKGMDFYRRL
-756 CQGEGKN
+756 CDGGSKN

>member
-1 MRAGRPRSRGAFGRP
+1 MER
-16 VQIRILQMAPL
+16 
-27 SMSFRLKSTGRR
+27 RR
-39 QLVLALLLLGLA
+39 QLLLALLLLGLA
-51 AFCHRQEAPPDANPA
+51 AFCHRQEAPPDPNPA
-66 GAPAALQDLYTI
+66 GAPAALQDLYAI
-78 FSDEIRTEAVGNVY
+78 FSHEIRPEAVGNVY
-92 QAVGNRFQLEGKLYG
+92 QAVGNRFQLEGKLYA

-134 PRSHQEAGEAF
+134 PRSRREAGEAF

-157 RVTLGAEGIEFQSP
+157 RVEVGAQDFELQSLP
-171 SRIDLYRQIPQ
+171 QLNLYREIPQ
-182 PVLLTF
+182 PLLITL
-188 HNSTP
+188 HNSTSKSRM
-193 EPGTLTFRG
+193 L
-202 SVLRPGQNTLEVAPS
+202 SLRSSGLRLEADSLEVAPS
-217 ATRHLLAQI
+217 ATRHLLAHI
-226 LLPEGEGGPAMLSVE
+226 DSPETGEGAARLEVE
-241 SGGIGETLSLP
+241 SEGISATRSIP
-252 LRVGETGL
+252 FQVGESGL
-260 LEGHLVESEG
+260 LEGRLVESEG
-270 GAPTIGRIRAIDASG
+270 GGPTIGRIRALDAEG
-285 RHRAPLEADYGLI
+285 RYRAPLEAGYGLV

-303 DPARWH
+303 DPARWS

-315 RLRAPAGKIR
+315 RVRAPAGKIR
-325 VSIRRGLEY
+325 ISIRRGLEY
-334 LPIDEELE
+334 LPIDEELQ
-342 LEAGQTL
+342 LEAGRTL

-359 NMEQE
+359 HMERE

-396 VLEHMGKIYSREHFR
+396 VLEHMGKTYSAEHFR
-411 GELDPISDARHLVY
+411 GELDPISDPRHLVY

-458 ETTIYRYSYLRPSRK
+458 ETTVYRYSYLRPSRK
-473 GFPRHGQDGW
+473 GFPRRGQDGW

-507 RPAQK
+507 RPAQL
-512 EFPID
+512 EFPVD
-517 MVLGEIDTADIL
+517 MVFGEIDTADIL

-535 QTLKLWY
+535 QTLELWY
-542 SLLNCGFR
+542 HLLNCGFR

-555 GTDRIAPEEP
+555 GTDRIGPEEP
-565 VGHQRVYVKLGG
+565 VGHQRVYVHLDG

-604 LDGRGPGETLTLS
+604 VDGRGPGETLTLS
-617 KSKVLRVE
+617 KRKVLSIQ
-625 ARGRS
+625 ARARS
-630 LRPFERLEIVVNGRV
+630 LRSFERLEIVVNGKV

-659 LSLDLPAD
+659 LSLDYPAG

-694 ANPVYVDYA
+694 ANPVYVDYP
-703 GRKLADPESGCYL
+703 GRDLAEAESGCYL

-722 LEKWAREEAY
+722 LEQWAQEEAW
-732 FENRQRRDQ
+732 FENREQKDR
-741 ALSTIRQGMDFYRRL
+741 ALATIRQGMDFYRRL
-756 CQGEGKN
+756 CKGGETIVE

>member
-1 MRAGRPRSRGAFGRP
+1 MESRH
-16 VQIRILQMAPL
+16 
-27 SMSFRLKSTGRR
+27 R
-39 QLVLALLLLGLA
+39 QLLLALLLLGLA
-51 AFCHRQEAPPDANPA
+51 AFCHRKEAPPGPNPA
-66 GAPAALQDLYTI
+66 GAPAALQDLYAI
-78 FSDEIRTEAVGNVY
+78 FSDEIRPEAVGNVY
-92 QAVGNRFQLEGKLYG
+92 QGVGNRFQLEGKLYA

-134 PRSHQEAGEAF
+134 PKSHLEAREAF

-150 SLDWPRI
+150 SLGWPRI
-157 RVTLGAEGIEFQSP
+157 RVDVGAQAFELESLPQL
-171 SRIDLYRQIPQ
+171 DLHREIPQ
-182 PVLLTF
+182 PLLLTL
-188 HNSTP
+188 HNSTS
-193 EPGTLTFRG
+193 ETRMLSLLG
-202 SVLRPGQNTLEVAPS
+202 SGLRLEGDTLEVAPS
-217 ATRHLLAQI
+217 TTRHLLAQI
-226 LLPEGEGGPAMLSVE
+226 DAPETGEGAACLSVTSEGRTATWRLPFRVAE
-241 SGGIGETLSLP
+241 S
-252 LRVGETGL
+252 GL
-260 LEGHLVESEG
+260 LEGRLVESEG
-270 GAPTIGRIRAIDASG
+270 GAPTIGRIRVTDEEG
-285 RHRAPLEADYGLI
+285 RFRAPLEADYGLV

-303 DPARWH
+303 DPARWS
-309 YASGNF
+309 YASGKF

-325 VSIRRGLEY
+325 ISIRRGMEY

-349 RRTFALERWA
+349 RRTFGLKRWA
-359 NMEQE
+359 HMERE

-377 PPSALFEMQAEDL
+377 PPSALFEMQAENL
-390 RVGNVL
+390 RVGHVL
-396 VLEHMGKIYSREHFR
+396 VLEHMGKIYSAEHFR
-411 GELDPISDARHLVY
+411 GELDPISDSRHLVY

-435 GHVSLLNL
+435 GHVSLLSL

-458 ETTIYRYSYLRPSRK
+458 ETTVYRYSYLRPSRK
-473 GFPRHGQDGW
+473 GFPRSGQDGW

-507 RPAQK
+507 RPAQL

-517 MVLGEIDTADIL
+517 MVFGEIDTADIL

-542 SLLNCGFR
+542 ALLNCGFR

-555 GTDRIAPEEP
+555 GTDRIGPEEP
-565 VGHQRVYVKLGG
+565 VGHQRVYVKLDG

-604 LDGRGPGETLTLS
+604 VDGRGPGDTLTLS
-617 KSKVLRVE
+617 KPKILRIQ
-625 ARGRS
+625 ARARS
-630 LRPFERLEIVVNGRV
+630 LRPFERLEIVVNGKV
-645 AASVPARDQGRRAE
+645 AASVPAQDQGRRAE
-659 LSLDLPAD
+659 LSLEYPAD
-667 QSLWIAARCMGGSP
+667 QGLWIAARCMGGSP

-694 ANPVYVDYA
+694 ANPVYIDYP
-703 GRKLADPESGCYL
+703 GRELAEAESGCYL

-732 FENRQRRDQ
+732 FENRHRKDE
-741 ALSTIRQGMDFYRRL
+741 ALATIRKGMDFYRRL
-756 CQGEGKN
+756 CNGGSKN

>member
-1 MRAGRPRSRGAFGRP
+1 MESRH
-16 VQIRILQMAPL
+16 
-27 SMSFRLKSTGRR
+27 R
-39 QLVLALLLLGLA
+39 QLLLALLLIGLA
-51 AFCHRQEAPPDANPA
+51 AFCHRKEAPPDANPA
-66 GAPAALQDLYTI
+66 GAPAALQDLYAI
-78 FSDEIRTEAVGNVY
+78 FSHEIRPEAVGNVY
-92 QAVGNRFQLEGKLYG
+92 QAVGNRFQLEGQLYA

-121 TTRLPEADRERLL
+121 TTRLPQPDRERLL
-134 PRSHQEAGEAF
+134 PKSRQEAREAF

-157 RVTLGAEGIEFQSP
+157 RVEVGAQDFELDSLPQL
-171 SRIDLYRQIPQ
+171 DLYRDIPQ
-182 PVLLTF
+182 PLLLSL
-188 HNSTP
+188 HNPTSETRM
-193 EPGTLTFRG
+193 LSLG
-202 SVLRPGQNTLEVAPS
+202 SSGLRLEVDTLEVAPS
-217 ATRHLLAQI
+217 ATRHLLARI
-226 LLPEGEGGPAMLSVE
+226 DSPKTGDGAASLSVTSEGMSATWRLPFRVAE
-241 SGGIGETLSLP
+241 S
-252 LRVGETGL
+252 GL
-260 LEGHLVESEG
+260 LEGRLVESEG
-270 GAPTIGRIRAIDASG
+270 GPPAIGRIRVTDAEG
-285 RHRAPLEADYGLI
+285 RYRPPLEADYGLV

-303 DPARWH
+303 DAARWS

-325 VSIRRGLEY
+325 ISIRRGLEY

-349 RRTFALERWA
+349 RRTFALKRWA
-359 NMEQE
+359 NMERE

-390 RVGNVL
+390 RVGHIL
-396 VLEHMGKIYSREHFR
+396 VLEHMGKIYTQEHFR

-435 GHVSLLNL
+435 GHVSLLSL

-458 ETTIYRYSYLRPSRK
+458 ETTVYRYSYLRPSRK
-473 GFPRHGQDGW
+473 GFPRSGQAGW

-507 RPAQK
+507 RPAQL
-512 EFPID
+512 EFPVD
-517 MVLGEIDTADIL
+517 MVFGEIDTADIL

-542 SLLNCGFR
+542 HLLNCGFR

-555 GTDRIAPEEP
+555 GTDRIGPEEP
-565 VGHQRVYVKLGG
+565 VGHQRVYVKLDG

-591 RSFVTNGPMVSLS
+591 RSFVTNGPIVSLS
-604 LDGRGPGETLTLS
+604 VDGRGPGETLTLG
-617 KSKVLRVE
+617 KRKVLRIQ
-625 ARGRS
+625 ARARS
-630 LRPFERLEIVVNGRV
+630 LRSFERLEIVVNGKV
-645 AASVPARDQGRRAE
+645 AAGVPAQDEGRGAE
-659 LSLDLPAD
+659 LSLDYPAD

-694 ANPVYVDYA
+694 ANPVYIDFP
-703 GRKLADPESGCYL
+703 GRDLAEPESGCYL

-722 LEKWAREEAY
+722 LEKWAREEAW
-732 FENRQRRDQ
+732 FENRERKDQ
-741 ALSTIRQGMDFYRRL
+741 ALATIRHGMDFYRRL
-756 CQGEGKN
+756 CKGEGQN

>member
-1 MRAGRPRSRGAFGRP
+1 
-16 VQIRILQMAPL
+16 
-27 SMSFRLKSTGRR
+27 MSFRLKSTGRR
-39 QLVLALLLLGLA
+39 QLALALLLLGLA
-51 AFCHRQEAPPDANPA
+51 AFCHRREAPPEANPA
-66 GAPAALQDLYTI
+66 GAPAALQDLYAI

-92 QAVGNRFQLEGKLYG
+92 QTVGNRFQLEGKLYV

-134 PRSHQEAGEAF
+134 PRSHREAGEAF

-157 RVTLGAEGIEFQSP
+157 RVEVGVQDFELQSLP
-171 SRIDLYRQIPQ
+171 KLDLYQEIPQ
-182 PVLLTF
+182 PLLLTL
-188 HNSTP
+188 HNSTSKTT
-193 EPGTLTFRG
+193 TLSLRSSG
-202 SVLRPGQNTLEVAPS
+202 LRMEVDSVEVAPS
-217 ATRHLLAQI
+217 ATRHLLAHI
-226 LLPEGEGGPAMLSVE
+226 DAPETGEGAASLAVASDGKSVAWR
-241 SGGIGETLSLP
+241 LP
-252 LRVGETGL
+252 FRVGETGL
-260 LEGHLVESEG
+260 LEGRLVESEG
-270 GAPTIGRIRAIDASG
+270 GAPTIGRIRATDAEG
-285 RHRAPLEADYGLI
+285 RHRPPLEAEYGLI

-303 DPARWH
+303 APTRWS
-309 YASGNF
+309 YASGSF

-325 VSIRRGLEY
+325 ISIRRGLEY
-334 LPIDEELE
+334 LPIDEEMQ
-342 LEAGQTL
+342 LEAGRTL
-349 RRTFALERWA
+349 RRTFALKRWA
-359 NMEQE
+359 NMERE

-377 PPSALFEMQAEDL
+377 PPSALFEMQAENL

-396 VLEHMGKIYSREHFR
+396 VLEHMGKIYSKEHFR

-443 KKLVEPISTGGLAVP
+443 KTLVEPISTGGLAVP
-458 ETTIYRYSYLRPSRK
+458 ETTVYRYSYLRPSRK
-473 GFPRHGQDGW
+473 GFPRRGRDGW

-507 RPAQK
+507 RPAQL

-517 MVLGEIDTADIL
+517 MVFGEIDTADIL

-550 LPATA
+550 LPSTA
-555 GTDRIAPEEP
+555 GTDRIGPEEP
-565 VGHQRVYVKLGG
+565 VGHQRVYVKLEG
-577 PLTYPGWMEGLRQG
+577 PLTYPAWMEGLRQG

-604 LDGRGPGETLTLS
+604 VDGRGPGDTLTLG
-617 KSKVLRVE
+617 KRKVLAIE
-625 ARGRS
+625 ARAHS
-630 LRPFERLEIVVNGRV
+630 LRPFERLEIVVNGKV

-659 LSLDLPAD
+659 LSLDYPAD

-694 ANPVYVDYA
+694 ANPVYIDYA
-703 GRKLADPESGCYL
+703 GRNLAEPESACYL

-722 LEKWAREEAY
+722 LEKWAGEEAW
-732 FENRQRRDQ
+732 FENRDRKDQ
-741 ALSTIRQGMDFYRRL
+741 ALATIRQGMDFYRRL
-756 CQGEGKN
+756 CNGKGKN

>member
-1 MRAGRPRSRGAFGRP
+1 MER
-16 VQIRILQMAPL
+16 
-27 SMSFRLKSTGRR
+27 RR
-39 QLVLALLLLGLA
+39 QLLLALLLLGLA
-51 AFCHRQEAPPDANPA
+51 AFCHRQEAPPDINPA
-66 GAPAALQDLYTI
+66 GAPPALQDLYGI

-92 QAVGNRFQLEGKLYG
+92 QAVGNRFQLEGKLYA

-134 PRSHQEAGEAF
+134 PRSHQEAREAF

-157 RVTLGAEGIEFQSP
+157 RIEVGAEDFALQSLP
-171 SRIDLYRQIPQ
+171 QLDLYREIPQ
-182 PVLLTF
+182 PILLTL
-188 HNSTP
+188 HNSTSR
-193 EPGTLTFRG
+193 TRMLSFRSSG
-202 SVLRPGQNTLEVAPS
+202 LRLEVDTLEVAPS
-217 ATRHLLAQI
+217 ATRHLLAHI
-226 LLPEGEGGPAMLSVE
+226 DSPETGEGAACLAVE
-241 SGGIGETLSLP
+241 SEGMSTSWRLP
-252 LRVGETGL
+252 FRVEETGL
-260 LEGHLVESEG
+260 LEGRLVESEG
-270 GAPTIGRIRAIDASG
+270 GSSTIGRIRAIDAEG
-285 RHRAPLEADYGLI
+285 RYRPPLEAGYGLI

-303 DPARWH
+303 EPTRWS

-325 VSIRRGLEY
+325 ISIRRGLEY
-334 LPIDEELE
+334 TPIDEELH

-349 RRTFALERWA
+349 RRTFALKRWA
-359 NMEQE
+359 NMERE

-377 PPSALFEMQAEDL
+377 PPSALFEMQAENL

-396 VLEHMGKIYSREHFR
+396 VLEHMGKTYSAEHFR
-411 GELDPISDARHLVY
+411 GELDPISDPRHLVY

-458 ETTIYRYSYLRPSRK
+458 ETTVYRYSYLKPSRK
-473 GFPRHGQDGW
+473 GFPRHGRDGW
-483 PDALVLD
+483 PDALVVD

-507 RPAQK
+507 RPAQM

-517 MVLGEIDTADIL
+517 MVFGEIDTADIL

-542 SLLNCGFR
+542 HLLNCGFR

-565 VGHQRVYVKLGG
+565 VGHQRVYVKLDG

-604 LDGRGPGETLTLS
+604 VDGRGPGRTLTLS
-617 KSKVLRVE
+617 NPKVLRIE

-630 LRPFERLEIVVNGRV
+630 LRPFERLEIVVNGKV
-645 AASVPARDQGRRAE
+645 AASVPAQDQGRRAE
-659 LSLDLPAD
+659 LSLDYPAD
-667 QSLWIAARCMGGSP
+667 RSLWIAARCMGGSP

-694 ANPVYVDYA
+694 ANPVYIDYA
-703 GRKLADPESGCYL
+703 GRDLADPESACYL

-732 FENRQRRDQ
+732 FENGTQKDQ
-741 ALSTIRQGMDFYRRL
+741 ALATIRQGMDFYRRL
-756 CQGEGKN
+756 CNRGSDG

>member
-1 MRAGRPRSRGAFGRP
+1 MESRH
-16 VQIRILQMAPL
+16 
-27 SMSFRLKSTGRR
+27 R
-39 QLVLALLLLGLA
+39 QLLLALLLLVLA
-51 AFCHRQEAPPDANPA
+51 AFCHRREAPPDANPA
-66 GAPAALQDLYTI
+66 GAPAALQDLYAI

-92 QAVGNRFQLEGKLYG
+92 QAVGNRFQLEGKLYV

-134 PRSHQEAGEAF
+134 PRSQQEARESF

-157 RVTLGAEGIEFQSP
+157 GVELGAEGFEFDGPPQLG
-171 SRIDLYRQIPQ
+171 LYREIPQ
-182 PVLLTF
+182 PLLLTL
-188 HNSTP
+188 HNATSKT
-193 EPGTLTFRG
+193 RMI
-202 SVLRPGQNTLEVAPS
+202 SLRSSGLRLEVDTVEVAPS
-217 ATRHLLAQI
+217 ARRHLLAEI
-226 LLPEGEGGPAMLSVE
+226 DTLETGEGAGVLGVE
-241 SGGIGETLSLP
+241 SEGIGATLSIP
-252 LRVGETGL
+252 LRVGESGL
-260 LEGHLVESEG
+260 LEGRLVESEG
-270 GAPTIGRIRAIDASG
+270 GAPTIGRIRAVDAEG
-285 RHRAPLEADYGLI
+285 RYRAPLEAGFGLV

-303 DPARWH
+303 DPARWS

-325 VSIRRGLEY
+325 ISIRRGLEY
-334 LPIDEELE
+334 FPIDEELQ

-349 RRTFALERWA
+349 RRTFALKRWA
-359 NMEQE
+359 NMERE

-390 RVGNVL
+390 RVGNIL
-396 VLEHMGKIYSREHFR
+396 VLEHMGKIYSAEHFR
-411 GELDPISDARHLVY
+411 GELDPISDPRHLVY

-458 ETTIYRYSYLRPSRK
+458 ETTVYRYSYLRPSRK
-473 GFPRHGQDGW
+473 GFPRHGQEGW

-507 RPAQK
+507 RPAQL

-517 MVLGEIDTADIL
+517 MVFGEIDTADIL

-535 QTLKLWY
+535 QALKLWY
-542 SLLNCGFR
+542 HLLNCGFR

-555 GTDRIAPEEP
+555 GTDRIGPEEP
-565 VGHQRVYVKLGG
+565 VGHQRVYVKLDG
-577 PLTYPGWMEGLRQG
+577 PLTYPAWMEGLRQG

-604 LDGRGPGETLTLS
+604 VDGRGPGETLTIS
-617 KSKVLRVE
+617 KRKVLRIE
-625 ARGRS
+625 ARARS
-630 LRPFERLEIVVNGRV
+630 LRSFERLEIVVNGKV
-645 AASVPARDQGRRAE
+645 AASVPAQDQGRRAE
-659 LSLDLPAD
+659 LRLDYPAD
-667 QSLWIAARCMGGSP
+667 RSLWIAARCMGGSP

-694 ANPVYVDYA
+694 ANPVHIDYP
-703 GRKLADPESGCYL
+703 GRDLAEAESGCYL

-722 LEKWAREEAY
+722 LQKWAREEAW
-732 FENRQRRDQ
+732 FENREKKDQ
-741 ALSTIRQGMDFYRRL
+741 ALATIRQGMDFYRRL
-756 CQGEGKN
+756 CNGESKN